1 MNEVEQKALE
11 LKGQLD
17 ALTEK
22 ANNAVNKEAFT
33 QEIETLKGL
42 LTNMTEKSTQ
52 DLEHVTEQLNQLK
65 ESLTIKSNKKEFD
78 LDVELKSK
86 ESELRL
92 AKSNPAGAVE
102 LKAPATMLISTH
114 TIGDV
119 RRTSKDTQLTDIM
132 SYKPTVWDD
141 LPKVFTNAPK
151 HYWTEKQNI
160 EGDAGVTAEG
170 AVKPLRDF
178 EIVARS
184 AEAVKIAVV
193 EKASK
198 EILDDVD
205 GMRSFITTDM
215 SQEVQE
221 TMEYNALRGAGTAG
235 QITGIYTI
243 ATAFNAGGK
252 TVVNANLFDVL
263 RLAVAQITIAGGR
276 ATTIVLNPF
285 DMVDLDLAKDTN
297 GAYILPPFTSAS
309 GTNIKGVKV
318 IEDVNLP
325 VGEFMVYDRTKAQ
338 IRIREDIDLTSGYE
352 NDDFRRNLVMF
363 IAEARLFNVIKE
375 NHKPAFVKGN
385 IATAIASITPEPAPG
400 E

>member
-1 MNEVEQKALE
+1 MNAHHNLSDGSV
-11 LKGQLD
+11 
-17 ALTEK
+17 
-22 ANNAVNKEAFT
+22 
-33 QEIETLKGL
+33 
-42 LTNMTEKSTQ
+42 
-52 DLEHVTEQLNQLK
+52 
-65 ESLTIKSNKKEFD
+65 
-78 LDVELKSK
+78 
-86 ESELRL
+86 
-92 AKSNPAGAVE
+92 
-102 LKAPATMLISTH
+102 
-114 TIGDV
+114 
-119 RRTSKDTQLTDIM
+119 
-132 SYKPTVWDD
+132 
-141 LPKVFTNAPK
+141 
-151 HYWTEKQNI
+151 
-160 EGDAGVTAEG
+160 VTAEG